1 MFDYSGKQSPL
12 ILALVDSR
20 IVAKNDPQNTTDIAD
35 FVVFPS
41 CHNFMT
47 SFFYHA
53 AECWCQAYVI
63 LT

>member
-53 AECWCQAYVI
+53 AEC
-63 LT
+63 